1 MFDIDHLLSVIK
13 SVLTP
18 EEYKEYLAR
27 LSAELE
33 TNPIQDGSY
42 YAFLGEVNTKR
53 NQ

>member
-13 SVLTP
+13 SILTP

-27 LSAELE
+27 LSAEME
-33 TNPIQDGSY
+33 TNPFQDGSY

>member
-18 EEYKEYLAR
+18 EEYKEYLAN

-33 TNPIQDGSY
+33 KNPIDDSSY
-42 YAFLGEVNTKR
+42 YAFIGEVNTKR
-53 NQ
+53 